1 MDNGRSNSTAA
12 MQAPSGL
19 ARDVAL
25 NQMYGTAITRLS
37 PAQFKA
43 IYNDG
48 GGRLEP
54 QELAAMVARG
64 QSLNAQGQSLNAQ
77 DGGSLAYPYVKAS
90 SQPYHA
96 VMTVRPDANGPDGI
110 MKADQ
115 TPSAAA
121 TVRPDANGPDGLDK
135 TTQIPSATVATV
147 RPNDELDRTT
157 QLATANATGGDGF
170 DWDSLAIGGGTLAFI
185 ALLAIGSYV
194 VTRR

>member
-1 MDNGRSNSTAA
+1 MDNGRSDSTAPT
-12 MQAPSGL
+12 QAPSGL

-48 GGRLEP
+48 GSRLEP

-64 QSLNAQGQSLNAQ
+64 QSLNAQ
-77 DGGSLAYPYVKAS
+77 DGGALAYPYVTAS

-96 VMTVRPDANGPDGI
+96 VMTVRPDATGPDGI
-110 MKADQ
+110 VKADQ
-115 TPSAAA
+115 TPSAAAA

-135 TTQIPSATVATV
+135 STQIPSATVATV

-157 QLATANATGGDGF
+157 QLATATATA
-170 DWDSLAIGGGTLAFI
+170 S
-185 ALLAIGSYV
+185 
-194 VTRR
+194 